1 MTCTVKK
8 LCDFYKTPLGDVVQV
23 YINDIV
29 KKFIP
34 ENTKNQFILG
44 IGYATPY
51 FTEKLTHSN
60 TVLSFTFDKM
70 GGITWPNTSCSHTAI
85 VHEDHI
91 PLANKS
97 VDRLIVV
104 HALECC
110 QSDEGLLK
118 EINRIIALDG
128 EVLIVFPNKAG
139 VWSHTSHSPFA
150 HGKHYTMS
158 QLHDMLLKSGLHV
171 ESEERF
177 LYFPPTQ
184 SLYTQSFF
192 APVEMMGSYFL
203 PYFSGLNAITAKKRT
218 IITPNQPAPQRPV
231 AKKGVLKA
239 NGQST

>member
-8 LCDFYKTPLGDVVQV
+8 LCDFYTTPLGEVVQV
-23 YINDIV
+23 YINDII

-34 ENTKNQFILG
+34 ESTKNQFILG
-44 IGYATPY
+44 MGYVTPY
-51 FTEKLTHSN
+51 LTEKLTHTN

-70 GGITWPNTSCSHTAI
+70 GGITWPHAAHSCTAI
-85 VHEDHI
+85 VNEGYV

-97 VDRLIVV
+97 VDRLVIV
-104 HALECC
+104 HGLESC
-110 QSDEGLLK
+110 QDSAQLLQ

-128 EVLIVFPNKAG
+128 EILIVFPNRVG
-139 VWSHTSHSPFA
+139 VWSHTSNTPFA

-158 QLHDMLLKSGLHV
+158 QLNDALSKNGLSIV
-171 ESEERF
+171 SEERF

-218 IITPNQPAPQRPV
+218 IITPSQPAPQRPA
-231 AKKGVLKA
+231 AKKGILKA
-239 NGQST
+239 NG